1 MAHNVQQGKHPTQKR
16 RGCSGIASKA
26 MLTPSWCGWSR
37 ACAALHGT
45 ALRRCTA
52 LLPCAALRCGCGCV
66 SHTLRLRLRCAFDLV
81 LLGAPHRTAPHRTAP
96 LALKLRYP
104 TVNFAFESGAN
115 TWAHA
120 CGADCDRAVAIA
132 LKADVTIA
140 VVGDSL
146 GTCGTPQCPTVPL

>member
-1 MAHNVQQGKHPTQKR
+1 M
-16 RGCSGIASKA
+16 
-26 MLTPSWCGWSR
+26 
-37 ACAALHGT
+37 
-45 ALRRCTA
+45 
-52 LLPCAALRCGCGCV
+52 
-66 SHTLRLRLRCAFDLV
+66 RCAFDLV
-81 LLGAPHRTAPHRTAP
+81 LVGAPHRIAT

-104 TVNFAFESGAN
+104 TVSFAFESGAN

-146 GTCGTPQCPTVPL
+146 GTCGTPQCPAVPLEYPAGVPLEYP